1 MEQQQ
6 TELYAMIGELT
17 YRLQLAQRENERL
30 VDESHTTTQERR
42 AENHRMREERTNMV
56 NEYNM
61 TLNTCEDLR
70 RENEMLR
77 ERLATAEVH
86 SIMQADIIN
95 NQLAGL
101 YVSGRPQRQD
111 SVIDHALLMTD
122 EQMDGFYGGGAV
134 GGLQRQAS
142 VSAMQMTDDDAMEI
156 DEPIESCCLQRQ
168 ASNSLMTD
176 EEIQQYYGENSAE
189 VEESLPEWA

>member
-30 VDESHTTTQERR
+30 VDES
-42 AENHRMREERTNMV
+42 HRMREERTNMV

-101 YVSGRPQRQD
+101 YSGRPQRQD

>member
-30 VDESHTTTQERR
+30 VDESHTMNQERR

-134 GGLQRQAS
+134 GGLHRQAS